1 LKGSDN
7 SYQTFSKEDETIMNA
22 QYIWMNGEL
31 VEAEK
36 ATVSFLTP
44 ALHYGAAVFE
54 GIRAYAT
61 DKGPAVFRLKEHA
74 ERLADSARVL
84 GFRDLPWTEEQI
96 ANAIKEVVRAN
107 ELESCYI
114 RPLIYLDGT
123 PGSLN
128 LDAGKPALGIA
139 AWEWNNYLGEEALA
153 KGIRANVSSFTRH
166 QPNVMMT
173 KAKISGNYANSILA
187 KTESLRLGFEEAIM
201 LNPQGYVAECTGENL
216 FIVRN
221 KKIFSSQ
228 LADILEGITRD
239 SVITIARNL
248 GYEVIETLVSRDQ
261 LYIADEIFVC
271 GTAAEC
277 IGLREI
283 DFRTIGEGKTGPI
296 TRAIQK
302 VFQDATHGKLPQY
315 QDWLDYV
322 NAGIDIPQMV
332 E

>member
-1 LKGSDN
+1 MDAK
-7 SYQTFSKEDETIMNA
+7 
-22 QYIWMNGEL
+22 YIWMNGEM
-31 VEAEK
+31 VETEK
-36 ATVSFLTP
+36 ATVHFLTP

-61 DKGPAVFRLKEHA
+61 DQGPAVFRLKEHA
-74 ERLADSARVL
+74 KRLADSARIL

-96 ANAIKEVVRAN
+96 ANAIKEVVRVN
-107 ELESCYI
+107 GLESCYI

-123 PGSLN
+123 PASLN

-187 KTESLRLGFEEAIM
+187 KTESIRLGFEEAIM
-201 LNPQGYVAECTGENL
+201 LDPQGHVAECTGENL
-216 FIVRN
+216 FLVRKN
-221 KKIFSSQ
+221 KIFSAQ

-239 SVITIARNL
+239 SVIIIARDL
-248 GYEVIETLVSRDQ
+248 GYEVVETVVSRDQ
-261 LYIADEIFVC
+261 LYIADEVFVC

-283 DFRTIGEGKTGPI
+283 DFRSIGEGKTGPI

-302 VFQDATHGKLPQY
+302 VFQDATHGKNPKY
-315 QDWLDYV
+315 QVWLDYV
-322 NAGIDIPQMV
+322 KAGIDIPKFV